1 MAEGLFRHL
10 VAKRGD
16 VSVASAG
23 VHASFGQVPSDHAV
37 EALAEEGIDIS
48 DQRSQPLTEALV
60 EESDFIFTMTRSHL
74 DLVVT
79 FFPEAA
85 DKTFLVREFDAN
97 ARSGDIDV
105 PDPIGQ
111 SRSVYFR
118 CRDVLKTAL
127 SSLLPLLGEPA
138 PAKPVAE
145 SAAGGGELRRTE
157 HPFDKAQEKIRGKKL
172 PGRPAARP
180 HMQTSTPASDLQALA
195 ETDPEIFDAI
205 QHEERRQSE
214 NIELIASENFTSR
227 AVREAQ
233 GSVFTNKYA
242 EGYPGK
248 RWYGGCEYADVIEQL
263 AIDRAKQLFG
273 ADHVNVQPHSGAQA
287 NMAVYFSVLQ
297 PGDKILTMDL
307 SHGGHLTHG
316 NKANFSG
323 RFYDVVHYGVA
334 EADGRIDYEA
344 FAVQAEKERPKM
356 ITVGA
361 SAYPR
366 TLDFRRMREIADS
379 VGALLFADMAHIS
392 GLVAGGVHP
401 SPVPHADFVTTTTH
415 KSLRGPRGGIIL
427 CREPFAKGIDS
438 QVFPG
443 IQGGPL
449 MHVIAAKAVCFHEA
463 LQPGFAEYQQQIVNN
478 AKAMAAR
485 LMHNGYKLVSGGTD
499 NHLMLI
505 DLRPMG
511 LTGKDAQ
518 ETLDLAA
525 ITVNKNA
532 IPFDTVSVF
541 KAGGIRVG
549 TPAVTTRG
557 MKEEE
562 MMEIAD
568 LIHAGLQ
575 ARGNEAAIRKVR
587 ENVVALTRQFPL
599 P

>member
-1 MAEGLFRHL
+1 MQ
-10 VAKRGD
+10 K
-16 VSVASAG
+16 
-23 VHASFGQVPSDHAV
+23 
-37 EALAEEGIDIS
+37 
-48 DQRSQPLTEALV
+48 
-60 EESDFIFTMTRSHL
+60 
-74 DLVVT
+74 
-79 FFPEAA
+79 
-85 DKTFLVREFDAN
+85 
-97 ARSGDIDV
+97 
-105 PDPIGQ
+105 
-111 SRSVYFR
+111 
-118 CRDVLKTAL
+118 
-127 SSLLPLLGEPA
+127 PA
-138 PAKPVAE
+138 PQPK
-145 SAAGGGELRRTE
+145 
-157 HPFDKAQEKIRGKKL
+157 
-172 PGRPAARP
+172 RP
-180 HMQTSTPASDLQALA
+180 TLA
-195 ETDPEIFDAI
+195 DTDPEIAAAI
-205 QHEERRQSE
+205 AAEEARQDE
-214 NIELIASENFTSR
+214 NLELIASENFTSR

-248 RWYGGCEYADVIEQL
+248 RWYGGCENADVVEQL
-263 AIDRAKQLFG
+263 AIDRAKLLFG
-273 ADHVNVQPHSGAQA
+273 ADHANVQPHSGAQA

-334 EADGRIDYEA
+334 QADERIDYEA
-344 FAVQAEKERPKM
+344 FAKQAEVERPKM

-366 TLDFRRMREIADS
+366 TLDFARMRQIADS

-392 GLVAGGVHP
+392 GLVAGGAHP

-415 KSLRGPRGGIIL
+415 KSLRGPRGGVIL
-427 CREPFAKGIDS
+427 CREQFAKGVDS

-449 MHVIAAKAVCFHEA
+449 MHVIAAKAVCLLEA
-463 LQPGFAEYQQQIVNN
+463 LRPEFKDYQRQVVLN
-478 AKAMAAR
+478 AKALAAR
-485 LMHNGYKLVSGGTD
+485 LAHNGYRLVSGGTD
-499 NHLMLI
+499 NHLMLV
-505 DLRPMG
+505 DLRPMN

-518 ETLDLAA
+518 ETLDHAA

-541 KAGGIRVG
+541 KAGGIRIG

-568 LIHAGLQ
+568 LIHEGLQ
-575 ARGNEAAIRKVR
+575 ARGDEAALRKVR
-587 ENVVALTRQFPL
+587 GSVGALTRQYPL